1 LNFYRIGQVALP
13 PLPSKPSVSIVTPS
27 FNQARYLEQTIQSVL
42 WQDYPVEY
50 LVVDGG
56 STDGAVDIIRR
67 YAPRLA
73 WWTSEP
79 DKGQADGINKGLRRT
94 HGDIVAW
101 INSDDLYYSPQV
113 VSHAVQQFIEH
124 PEVGMVYG
132 DGVMVNG
139 ELELLDW
146 HPYRQYTL
154 EDLLSFNVLLQPAV
168 FMRRDVL
175 EAVGWLIADYHM
187 ILDHSLWIRIAAR
200 TPILHVPEYWA
211 VERVHESA
219 KSTAQ
224 ATVFVDEAFH
234 FIPSIEKTP
243 PFAELF
249 SRRRAQIYAGLNVF
263 AGRRYYDAGQPGR
276 ALAFYL
282 KSLRYH
288 PGAGLHY
295 WYKIL
300 QALAATLGLGRL
312 LLAYR
317 RLRRRVQH
325 RTRRLVVTDQGI
337 SWVTE

>member
-1 LNFYRIGQVALP
+1 VTLS
-13 PLPSKPSVSIVTPS
+13 PSSSNPTVSIVTPS
-27 FNQARYLEQTIQSVL
+27 FNQVRYVEQTIQSVL

-56 STDGAVDIIRR
+56 STDGSVDVIKKH
-67 YAPRLA
+67 ASRLA

-79 DKGQADGINKGLRRT
+79 DKGQAEAINKGFRRT

-113 VSHAVQQFIEH
+113 VSHAVQKFKEH
-124 PEVGMVYG
+124 PELGMVYG

-139 ELELLDW
+139 DLELLDW

-154 EDLLSFNVLLQPAV
+154 EDLLAFEVLLQPAV
-168 FMRRDVL
+168 FMRREVL

-187 ILDHSLWIRIAAR
+187 VLDHSLWIRIAAR
-200 TPILHVPEYWA
+200 APILHVPEYWA

-224 ATVFVDEAFH
+224 ATVFVDEAFR

-243 PFAELF
+243 PFQEIFAH
-249 SRRRAQIYAGLNVF
+249 RRAQIYAGLNVF
-263 AGRRYYDAGQPGR
+263 AGRRYYDAGQPAR
-276 ALAFYL
+276 ALGFYL
-282 KSLRYH
+282 KSFRFH
-288 PGAGLHY
+288 PGAGLRY
-295 WYKIL
+295 WYKII
-300 QALAATLGLGRL
+300 QAFAATLGLGKL

-317 RLRRRVQH
+317 RLRRRAQH
-325 RTRRLVVTDQGI
+325 RAQRLLVTDQDI
-337 SWVTE
+337 RWVSE